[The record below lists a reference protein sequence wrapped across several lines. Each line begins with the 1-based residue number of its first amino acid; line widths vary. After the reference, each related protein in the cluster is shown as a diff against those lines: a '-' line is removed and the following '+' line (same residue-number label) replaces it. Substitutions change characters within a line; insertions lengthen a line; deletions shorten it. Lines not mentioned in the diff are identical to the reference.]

1 MLGLAGAE
9 KMLFFD
15 LFTRLSVSDTEELEF
30 RA

>member
-9 KMLFFD
+9 KIVIYFAH
-15 LFTRLSVSDTEELEF
+15 LSVSDTEELES